1 MQQFIPFDDQWDEL
15 AALVPYPAG
24 QEGAAPMAGPVRP
37 LATARCGSRFEEED
51 LFAGWPDA
59 A

>member
-1 MQQFIPFDDQWDEL
+1 MQQFIPFDDQWDAL
-15 AALVPYPAG
+15 ATLVPYPAG
-24 QEGAAPMAGPVRP
+24 QDGVSP
-37 LATARCGSRFEEED
+37 LATPARPLPAARCGSRFEGED